1 MKTTS
6 RILSALAL
14 IALSATADAQI
25 IEKKS
30 LNLDGAKKAI
40 AAAVDYAKKNNAP
53 GAVIAVV
60 DEGGNLMALE
70 RLDGTFA
77 MGATISVGKA
87 RTAVLFKKPTRFFEE
102 LINKG
107 RTAMTAVDG
116 FTPLIGGIPIM
127 VDNQVVGGIGVSGA
141 ASAAQDEELALAG
154 ANALMGG
161 AAKSET
167 APAQTTSDKPASPSP
182 ATFIDSK
189 NVSAAFAKGM
199 PLLETS
205 GYKVHASRRVEP
217 GQAEIHTL
225 DTDVIY
231 VVEGSATLVTGGRA
245 IDTKEIAP
253 NEIRGSKIEGG
264 QEHHIGKGDVI
275 IIPNGLPHQFTA
287 VSGELHYFVCKPTA
301 SSDSR
306 DNGAMSNTPNI
317 EIMKTLFLCIITA
330 LLVSNAAFAGAGT
343 LFRDDIGVS
352 NWPFTS
358 SASAKKNPATKTA
371 IKTPRIK
378 SHEADRRVTAR

>member
-1 MKTTS
+1 MKILNVAVIAAMLAFAVTS
-6 RILSALAL
+6 H
-14 IALSATADAQI
+14 AQVV
-25 IEKKS
+25 EKKS

-53 GAVIAVV
+53 GGVIAIV

-77 MGATISVGKA
+77 MGATISIGKA

-116 FTPLIGGIPIM
+116 FTPLIGGIPVII
-127 VDNQVVGGIGVSGA
+127 DGQVVGGVGVSGA

-161 AAKSET
+161 
-167 APAQTTSDKPASPSP
+167 QTMSNDKPGSPIP
-182 ATFIDSK
+182 TATVQVATFIDPKS
-189 NVSAAFAKGM
+189 VSAAFAKGV
-199 PLLETS
+199 PLLETH

-217 GQAEIHTL
+217 GQAEVHTL

-231 VVEGSATLVTGGRA
+231 VVDGSAMLVTGGKA

-253 NEIRGSKIEGG
+253 HEIRGTKIEGG
-264 QEHHIGKGDVI
+264 QEHQITKGEVI
-275 IIPNGLPHQFTA
+275 IIPNGVPHQFTA
-287 VSGELHYFVCKPTA
+287 VTGELHYFVCKPTA
-301 SSDSR
+301 L
-306 DNGAMSNTPNI
+306 AETH
-317 EIMKTLFLCIITA
+317 L
-330 LLVSNAAFAGAGT
+330 
-343 LFRDDIGVS
+343 
-352 NWPFTS
+352 
-358 SASAKKNPATKTA
+358 
-371 IKTPRIK
+371 
-378 SHEADRRVTAR
+378 TAR